1 MDLFFLREIHRI
13 CPQDCG
19 PGPPASAHGSTGF
32 IKRRSLA
39 TGSTARIKPSEP
51 LSRLLISAV
60 HHQSDGWGGWLQ
72 TGAGWARAH
81 GGAPRLTLMGSQRR
95 GELNWANLNRR
106 RAATE
111 SDNGEAARPVLGDSE
126 GNLR

>member
-39 TGSTARIKPSEP
+39 TGSMARIKPSEP
-51 LSRLLISAV
+51 LFLDLISLADLGV
-60 HHQSDGWGGWLQ
+60 DDYDDFVLDSSAPVKS
-72 TGAGWARAH
+72 GAGRRH
-81 GGAPRLTLMGSQRR
+81 GRR
-95 GELNWANLNRR
+95 
-106 RAATE
+106 
-111 SDNGEAARPVLGDSE
+111 
-126 GNLR
+126 